1 MSTISASAD
10 SATKAEN
17 DDASSSHSENHDSV
31 IHMIISK
38 FFRLQHANQNRLL
51 ELQHQIDVGRLQAD
65 EVANVKFDLE
75 ILASEKQWLDQEID
89 SLNTQVGSLNG
100 RLQDQ
105 ERASADAME
114 AQRVELE
121 ENYQRSA

>member
-1 MSTISASAD
+1 M
-10 SATKAEN
+10 
-17 DDASSSHSENHDSV
+17 
-31 IHMIISK
+31 
-38 FFRLQHANQNRLL
+38 
-51 ELQHQIDVGRLQAD
+51 
-65 EVANVKFDLE
+65 KFDLE